1 MATGA
6 PDSGSR
12 RRRSVID
19 LECSSRLPSSL
30 SLSFDDTSEAIDTL
44 FFFIIRLDAVAVAAA
59 GSPKSSDVVEP
70 AAAVRAAARLVL

>member
-44 FFFIIRLDAVAVAAA
+44 FFFIIRLDAVAAA